1 MENLTSLEPCELVI
15 LATVFSFLLSD
26 NLDAGEL
33 NVLGNFIVA
42 VGGLMLAW
50 AAQLDQQEKPSE
62 KTVDCDL
69 EELKNQI
76 RCLQEKCDR
85 LELCSQHGCKKELGP
100 RKMV

>member
-15 LATVFSFLLSD
+15 LATVLAFLLSD

-42 VGGLMLAW
+42 VGGLLLSW
-50 AAQLDQQEKPSE
+50 AAQLDQQEKSSE
-62 KTVDCDL
+62 KANGCDL
-69 EELKNQI
+69 DELKNQI

-85 LELCSQHGCKKELGP
+85 LELCSQHSRQKGP
-100 RKMV
+100 HRMV